1 MVLPVVGY
9 LVSLGVGSAL
19 RYATRQAALSAA
31 KRYGGTVLTKTASQ
45 GKKAV
50 DAGSKAGL
58 KLIKQNRKP
67 GATTATRTT
76 PKKPTPTK
84 KAPAKKSPT
93 LKADPKDAPASVAKR
108 KATDAAKKKKA
119 NAAKN
124 EGTPL
129 TGTKVQRGLIVA
141 ATTAPMFMDTAP
153 KKKSADMSNRAKSQG
168 GRTRAEAIAN
178 AQKALAAKSKAQGG
192 GTVLSEMTKKKASPE
207 SVKSKSWKDYKTVGA
222 AQKAGADYFTGR
234 DGKKKIAVTQEQLK
248 KSGKSLRQYANKLRK
263 KGKK

>member
-1 MVLPVVGY
+1 MVLPVAGY
-9 LVSLGVGSAL
+9 LLSLGGGALL

-31 KRYGGTVLTKTASQ
+31 KRYGGKVLTKAAAE

-58 KLIKQNRKP
+58 KIIKQNRKP
-67 GATTATRTT
+67 GATTANKPA
-76 PKKPTPTK
+76 PKKPAPTK

-93 LKADPKDAPASVAKR
+93 LKADPKNAPASVAKR
-108 KATDAAKKKKA
+108 KAADAAKKKKA
-119 NAAKN
+119 DAAKN
-124 EGTPL
+124 AGTPL

-153 KKKSADMSNRAKSQG
+153 AKKDKRKPTGMSDRKSGASKDRVTK
-168 GRTRAEAIAN
+168 
-178 AQKALAAKSKAQGG
+178 AQESLAAKSKAQGG
-192 GTVLSEMTKKKASPE
+192 GTVLSGMTKKKASPE

-222 AQKAGADYFTGR
+222 AQKAGADYFMGR

-248 KSGKSLRQYANKLRK
+248 KSGKSLREYANKLRK
-263 KGKK
+263 KGK